1 MGAEIIIGIVLI
13 TMVVMIAIEMP
24 VAFAMGLSGVLGL
37 VLLRSFGYAT
47 NILGAVPFDQS
58 SSFSLTVIPLFIL
71 MGILVVKGDIARQVF
86 AVASYVFRKV
96 PGGLGVATV
105 MACAGFSAVSG
116 SSVATAATMANLSV
130 DEMRKH
136 GYSDSLAS
144 GIVAVS
150 GTLGVLIP
158 PSIMMII
165 YALLSGESTGKMLIA
180 GIIPGLLS
188 ALFYAIYISI
198 SAKYQSKAQ
207 SDLTHAL
214 SEAGS
219 TSIGKL
225 PWTGLFKILIL
236 FTIVI
241 GGMYSGIF
249 TVTES
254 AAIGALAALVMML
267 VSKLKEGPQK
277 LWADIK
283 DALAQSAQTTTT
295 VFAIVIGSGI
305 LSAFFV
311 VSRAPHMLTMWI
323 TSLDMSLPWSWP

>member
-225 PWTGLFKILIL
+225 P
-236 FTIVI
+236 
-241 GGMYSGIF
+241 
-249 TVTES
+249 
-254 AAIGALAALVMML
+254 
-267 VSKLKEGPQK
+267 
-277 LWADIK
+277 
-283 DALAQSAQTTTT
+283 
-295 VFAIVIGSGI
+295 
-305 LSAFFV
+305 
-311 VSRAPHMLTMWI
+311 
-323 TSLDMSLPWSWP
+323 